1 MDIILVSNRSAKVY
15 TLRLSKFRLV
25 LLSILALS
33 LFLGGIF
40 TAQYILVRMQP
51 GSLSNEM
58 RTWLA
63 SALVDDQ
70 QKQDSYL
77 REGMNTMA
85 MRLGQMQAQLL
96 RLDNLGAR
104 LAKLSGLKPEE
115 LPFDQL
121 PGQGG
126 PYIPNTDIPNEHRFI
141 SPNGASGITHELT
154 KNKDVSWVNL
164 NQQLGNL
171 SALLNDRNDKLVA
184 LETLLLQTQFNN
196 KQILSVRP
204 INNGWS
210 SSNFGWRIDPFTGMN
225 AMHEGVDYVVPEG
238 TVIRAAA
245 SGIVVYSG
253 AHPQY
258 GNMIEIDHG
267 TEIVTRYAHASKL
280 LAQVGQVVRRGQEIA
295 QVGSTGRS
303 TGNHLHF
310 EVRYKGVAQNP
321 IRFLKDAQS

>member
-15 TLRLSKFRLV
+15 TLRLSSFRLV

-33 LFLGGIF
+33 LFLVGIIA
-40 TAQYILVRMQP
+40 AQYLIVRLQP
-51 GSLSNEM
+51 GSVSNEM
-58 RTWLA
+58 RAWLA
-63 SALVDDQ
+63 SSQMDDQ

-115 LPFDQL
+115 LPFDQV
-121 PGQGG
+121 PAQGG
-126 PYIPNTDIPNEHRFI
+126 PYIPNQDIQND
-141 SPNGASGITHELT
+141 NGFTGLKGTSGINHEST
-154 KNKDVSWVNL
+154 KNDASWINL
-164 NQQLGNL
+164 NQRLDNL

-238 TVIRAAA
+238 TAIRAAA

-303 TGNHLHF
+303 TGTHLHF

>member
-15 TLRLSKFRLV
+15 TLRLSSSRLA

-33 LFLGGIF
+33 LFLVAIF
-40 TAQYILVRMQP
+40 TAQYIIVRMQP
-51 GSLSNEM
+51 DSLSNGM
-58 RTWLA
+58 RDWLA
-63 SALVDDQ
+63 SAQVDNQ

-96 RLDNLGAR
+96 RLDSLGAR

-115 LPFDQL
+115 LPFDQV

-126 PYIPNTDIPNEHRFI
+126 PYIPNIPNEHRFM
-141 SPNGASGITHELT
+141 SPNGTSGISDELT
-154 KNKDVSWVNL
+154 KKNDLSWIHL
-164 NQQLGNL
+164 NQQLGDL
-171 SALLNDRNDKLVA
+171 SVLLNDRNDKLVA
-184 LETLLLQTQFNN
+184 LETLLLQTQLNN

-238 TVIRAAA
+238 TTIRAAA
-245 SGIVVYSG
+245 SGMVVYSG
-253 AHPQY
+253 VHPQY

-295 QVGSTGRS
+295 KVGSTGRS

-310 EVRYKGVAQNP
+310 EVRYKGIAQNP